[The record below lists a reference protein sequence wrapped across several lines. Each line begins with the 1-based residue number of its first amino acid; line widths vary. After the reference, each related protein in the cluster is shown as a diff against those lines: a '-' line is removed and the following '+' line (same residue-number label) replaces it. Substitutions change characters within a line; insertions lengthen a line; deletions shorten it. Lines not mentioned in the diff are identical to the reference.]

1 MATTTPN
8 YHLRKPT
15 NADTVNVATDISA
28 NMDLL
33 DAHAHSG
40 TYERVFIP
48 TAATGAA
55 IQTQIDAANAA
66 GGGTV
71 VLSAYTEYL
80 TDLRTIPGQ
89 TTYSAG
95 IWMRSNVKLKGAK
108 GSVIKL
114 MDGATLPSPTT
125 QAQIISTF
133 YTSTQ
138 SNIGIED
145 VELNANGNNNPT
157 VAIAHGIYVSHAF
170 SVWVTRCKSRNLY
183 GTASSLPGET
193 MHFECAYGRDVHFT
207 DCEADGSGATDTATG
222 FSADNSFGVSYTGC
236 TAHDLSH
243 GQGFTHWQSA
253 AIRYSACHA
262 YKCVGGAGFNSER
275 SEDITYASCISGG
288 RSPNVGSDTALPWF
302 TSNQNLGNLVGF
314 LIQGGINVLA
324 VGCVA
329 TYNATGVHVLS
340 STAISPTIV
349 SSGVFMPGI
358 DLSNSSSSALQVDAS
373 QVSVLVGPY
382 TGASAEEWIT
392 AGTSPILT
400 FNATNGS
407 SGVRFNA
414 TGVTGVNAYRFQVSG
429 SNVLTIG
436 GGSGGNGD
444 VAAVFN
450 LRGDSVGTKYLT
462 GAGKTTVVDGDFTHA
477 PSDGALAYAKDTTT
491 GTQYRAKRVD
501 GAWVT
506 IPESSTLAW
515 RRIQTGRA
523 RFDAQTATTTGLN
536 ESGANAPG
544 GASGGISAFY
554 FDPADYPAHAKLRV
568 RTLVITN
575 ATAPVASFTGG
586 LYPTTTPAGAAATV
600 SVAFG
605 TVTSGSTA
613 AVTTPALSTIT
624 EVSSSSFTPPTAGLY
639 TLGMVISANM
649 VANSSAVVRA
659 DLEVQF

>member
-1 MATTTPN
+1 MPGP
-8 YHLRKPT
+8 LP
-15 NADTVNVATDISA
+15 TDIVIGGRGRQEHVDDHNALHGFYDDPGS
-28 NMDLL
+28 LL
-33 DAHAHSG
+33 NG
-40 TYERVFIP
+40 TYERVYIP

-80 TDLRTIPGQ
+80 TDLRTITGQ

-125 QAQIISTF
+125 QAQIVGTF

-138 SNIGIED
+138 SNIVIED
-145 VELNANGNNNPT
+145 IELDANGNNNPT
-157 VAIAHGIYVSHAF
+157 LAIAHGIYVSHAR
-170 SVWVTRCKSRNLY
+170 SVWVTRCKSKNLY

-193 MHFECAYGRDVHFT
+193 MHFECVYGRDVHFT

-222 FSADNSFGVSYTGC
+222 FSSDNSFGVSYTGC
-236 TAHDLSH
+236 TAHDLLH

-262 YKCVGGAGFNSER
+262 YLCPGGAGFNSER
-275 SEDITYASCISGG
+275 SEDITYSSCVSGG
-288 RSPNVGSDTALPWF
+288 RSPNVGSDSALTWF
-302 TSNQNLGNLVGF
+302 TSNQVLGNLVGF
-314 LIQGGINVLA
+314 LVQGGINVVA

-358 DLSNSSSSALQVDAS
+358 DLSNSSSSALVVDAS

-392 AGTSPILT
+392 AGTSPIIT
-400 FNATNGS
+400 YNATNGS

-414 TGVTGVNAYRFQVSG
+414 TGTGGNNAYRFQISG
-429 SNVLTIG
+429 TDAFKIG
-436 GGSGGNGD
+436 GGTGGNGD
-444 VAAVFN
+444 ATFVYNV
-450 LRGDSVGTKYLT
+450 RGDSVGTKYLT
-462 GAGKTTVVDGDFTHA
+462 GAGKTTVADGDFTHA
-477 PSDGALAYAKDTTT
+477 PSDGAIAYHKDSTT

-501 GAWVT
+501 GAWVS
-506 IPESSTLAW
+506 IAESATQSY
-515 RRIQTGRA
+515 RVIFSGRA

-536 ESGANAPG
+536 EGAANAPG
-544 GASGGISAFY
+544 GSSGGANPFY

-568 RTLVITN
+568 KTSVLTN
-575 ATAPVASFTGG
+575 DVAPAANFTGG
-586 LYPTTTPAGAAATV
+586 LYPITTPGGAAATV
-600 SVAFG
+600 TAPFG

-613 AVTTPALSTIT
+613 AVTTPALDSKNITASTD
-624 EVSSSSFTPPTAGLY
+624 FTPPSAGWY
-639 TLGMVISANM
+639 ALGLVISANM
-649 VANSSAVVRA
+649 AASSAAFVRLT
-659 DLEVQF
+659 LEVKA